1 MPSRDMLPFIQCH
14 HTRGR
19 ALCGGF
25 INPSFST
32 SVCAAAP
39 IVIEASAVSMMF
51 LFQFI
56 VVMLLFVLVFRLITL
71 SCVGGVAALV
81 VMTIAHVVMTFA
93 LVEMT
98 IALVEMTFAL
108 VVMTI
113 ALLEIA
119 VAPVEIVVAPAAL
132 ALYLYKVMVTGPKSP
147 AGISMFLVFLL
158 QGYEVHV

>member
-1 MPSRDMLPFIQCH
+1 
-14 HTRGR
+14 
-19 ALCGGF
+19 
-25 INPSFST
+25 
-32 SVCAAAP
+32 
-39 IVIEASAVSMMF
+39 
-51 LFQFI
+51 
-56 VVMLLFVLVFRLITL
+56 MLLFVLVFRLITL
-71 SCVGGVAALV
+71 SCGGGVAALV
-81 VMTIAHVVMTFA
+81 EMTF
-93 LVEMT
+93 
-98 IALVEMTFAL
+98 ALVEMTFAL

>member
-1 MPSRDMLPFIQCH
+1 
-14 HTRGR
+14 
-19 ALCGGF
+19 
-25 INPSFST
+25 
-32 SVCAAAP
+32 
-39 IVIEASAVSMMF
+39 
-51 LFQFI
+51 
-56 VVMLLFVLVFRLITL
+56 MLLFVLVFRLITL

-81 VMTIAHVVMTFA
+81 EMTFA

-98 IALVEMTFAL
+98 FAPVEIT
-108 VVMTI
+108 
-113 ALLEIA
+113 